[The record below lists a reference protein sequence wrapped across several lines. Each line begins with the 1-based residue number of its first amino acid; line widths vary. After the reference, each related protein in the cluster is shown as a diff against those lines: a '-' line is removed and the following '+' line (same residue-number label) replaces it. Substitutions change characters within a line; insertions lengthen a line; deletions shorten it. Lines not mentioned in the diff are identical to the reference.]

1 MDYKAYQN
9 ELSRELDQFSKLLN
23 EALPRYTALVKKANI
38 SDSELVELGELEY
51 FLIEVN
57 GKISELKKKLEHD
70 LFGLSLDLYYKLK
83 HRAEAGDQKAARKI
97 ITMKQAFS
105 KSLKGNNLINWN

>member
-1 MDYKAYQN
+1 MDFRAYQK
-9 ELSRELDQFSKLLN
+9 ELSKELDQFTKLLN
-23 EALPRYTALVKKANI
+23 EALPRYTDLVRKINI

-57 GKISELKKKLEHD
+57 GKIAELKKQLEHD

-83 HRAEAGDQKAARKI
+83 QRASQGDLKAARKI
-97 ITMKQAFS
+97 VTMRAAFN
-105 KSLKGNNLINWN
+105 KSLRGNNLINWN